1 MLALQPQQP
10 VQPTRRAIPLSRSS
24 SSLRKTAP
32 APASTRQPLSS
43 VQPGQ
48 PQRDTDT
55 LSAYPA
61 KVARGQR
68 EEASARTRPSSTIA
82 PQPPLA
88 PSTRTVQARQR
99 VDSKHEVQ
107 TEREAEQPEPKEDD
121 KGKEQAAAKSS
132 RNKLTDQWDEPPAQ
146 IRRGAVHLER
156 GRLLGEGGFARVYLC
171 TEPDGKSYKAMKVI
185 HKQQLKS
192 TKTKSKLFAE
202 IKIHQ
207 AMQHPNVIAF
217 ECCFEDEHNV
227 YMQLELCARGSLL
240 DLLRIRKRF
249 SEPESRFYLTQL
261 VGAVDYLHSNS
272 VIHRDLKLGNL
283 MVDGNMNLKVGDF
296 GLAALVKF
304 PGERKKTICG
314 TPNYIA
320 PEILFESKGTGH
332 SFEVDIWSIGVILYT
347 LLIGKP
353 PFQTKDVKNIYRK
366 IRDNAYTF
374 PSDHCL
380 SPESTSLISSIL
392 QPDPL
397 SRPSLPSI
405 LFSSWFITGP
415 FPSRISSR
423 ALDPDRAKEM
433 CEEWRYMTKRQSWD
447 NFRRCKRKSGIV
459 EVEEGVE
466 VEGAVR
472 KGEAAQVVEAVSQ
485 ALPTVAEAVEEED
498 EPEPEP
504 IQQEEVVQPPKK
516 AMRMVRPNEE
526 REAKGRVEKEVRAAT
541 APDSPISELLRS
553 ARKPLMVSPSSRAI
567 PSTSSSSAL
576 RRTATTSVDSLQ
588 QRLAAASVSDPPAQ
602 AAPSAATD
610 ARRTDSAAAQPS
622 RHRRAGAQSPVD
634 VPPAPPP
641 AAPAPPPAKSATTT
655 THPSRSLYD
664 STWRSFDTF
673 LSCTS
678 LADVS
683 AVCASFVDAL
693 PDEDELRA
701 SKVFVS
707 SWVDY
712 THRCG
717 TAYSLTDG
725 SAGVYFNDSTTMVL
739 SPDKEHFDYIANR
752 HANVYTRR
760 HYALSTVPEDLD
772 RKAYLLRYFE
782 DYMAKTLRRNVEW
795 QFQDVERL
803 KNMDFL
809 VKYYRMKNAIL
820 FKLSNDVLQFNF
832 FDHFKLII
840 TSSGLVISV
849 ITPTFTLETYTLPQ
863 LFRAA
868 AQLGHYSHP
877 TRRPN
882 PSSDRGRKLADL
894 EVLIEKVAYCKDV
907 LRTLVNRRTGKEAEG
922 EGGNKE

>member
-1 MLALQPQQP
+1 MLALQPEQP
-10 VQPTRRAIPLSRSS
+10 VQSTRRALPLSRSS
-24 SSLRKTAP
+24 SSLRKIAP
-32 APASTRQPLSS
+32 APSSTRQPLSS
-43 VQPGQ
+43 IQPAQ
-48 PQRDTDT
+48 PTRGTDT
-55 LSAYPA
+55 LSVQPT

-68 EEASARTRPSSTIA
+68 DEARARTRPSSTIA
-82 PQPPLA
+82 PQPALA
-88 PSTRTVQARQR
+88 PSSRTVQSRQR
-99 VDSKHEVQ
+99 TEHEHE
-107 TEREAEQPEPKEDD
+107 THAEREVEEPERKEED

-146 IRRGAVHLER
+146 IRRGAVFLER

-171 TEPDGKSYKAMKVI
+171 AEPDGKAYKAMKVI

-192 TKTKSKLFAE
+192 TKTKAKLFAE

-240 DLLRIRKRF
+240 DLLRARKRF

-304 PGERKKTICG
+304 PGDRKKTICG

-374 PSDHCL
+374 PTDHSL

-405 LFSSWFITGP
+405 LSSEWFITGP
-415 FPSRISSR
+415 FPSRLSSR
-423 ALDPDRAKEM
+423 ALDPERAKEM

-459 EVEEGVE
+459 EVEEGVDAP
-466 VEGAVR
+466 EGAR
-472 KGEAAQVVEAVSQ
+472 KGETVVEAVSQ

-498 EPEPEP
+498 EPESV
-504 IQQEEVVQPPKK
+504 QKEEVVQPPKK
-516 AMRMVRPNEE
+516 AMRMVRLSEE

-576 RRTATTSVDSLQ
+576 RRTASTSVDSLQ

-602 AAPSAATD
+602 AAASAATD
-610 ARRTDSAAAQPS
+610 ARRTDSTAAQPS
-622 RHRRAGAQSPVD
+622 RHRRADAQSSVD

-641 AAPAPPPAKSATTT
+641 AAPAPPAKSATTT

-693 PDEDELRA
+693 PDDDELRA
-701 SKVFVS
+701 PKVFVS

-752 HANVYTRR
+752 HANVYTRL
-760 HYALSTVPEDLD
+760 HYALSTVPEELD

-795 QFQDVERL
+795 QFKDVDRR

-840 TSSGLVISV
+840 TSSGLIITV

-877 TRRPN
+877 TRRPS

-894 EVLIEKVAYCKDV
+894 EVLTEKVAYCRDV
-907 LRTLVNRRTGKEAEG
+907 LRTLVNRRVQGKEAAVEG
-922 EGGNKE
+922 ENKE